1 MYNVFIGY
9 DSREGEAYDVCSHTL
24 THHDNVNC
32 FPLNHRT
39 LRQAG
44 LFTREWF
51 VEGNGQYIDVQDGK
65 PFSTEFSHS
74 RFLTPVVAKK
84 RGLKGWVLFV
94 DCDFMFRASVNSL
107 FDMVED
113 KYAVMCVQFDW
124 DNPDERIKMDG
135 VTQSAYPRKLW
146 SSLTLWNLDHKAND
160 AVTANYVNK
169 TDGGKLHAFNWLT
182 DKQIGALPPEWNY
195 VTGVTNKHVIPSAV
209 HFSKGGPWLT
219 VHQDTP
225 YAEEWRKNFVETRLK
240 YTPRIYD

>member
-1 MYNVFIGY
+1 
-9 DSREGEAYDVCSHTL
+9 
-24 THHDNVNC
+24 
-32 FPLNHRT
+32 
-39 LRQAG
+39 
-44 LFTREWF
+44 
-51 VEGNGQYIDVQDGK
+51 
-65 PFSTEFSHS
+65 
-74 RFLTPVVAKK
+74 
-84 RGLKGWVLFV
+84 
-94 DCDFMFRASVNSL
+94 
-107 FDMVED
+107 
-113 KYAVMCVQFDW
+113 
-124 DNPDERIKMDG
+124 MDG